1 MISVSTRFPRPPF
14 ERSTHV
20 PRYYMTP
27 HDTYPSFVGQF
38 TGVYELEGHE
48 RGAFAT
54 LLKLDGHRRIDR

>member
-1 MISVSTRFPRPPF
+1 
-14 ERSTHV
+14 
-20 PRYYMTP
+20 MTP

-54 LLKLDGHRRIDR
+54 LLKLDPATARSLRNVERFKKRRIRACLAHKPR

>member
-1 MISVSTRFPRPPF
+1 
-14 ERSTHV
+14 
-20 PRYYMTP
+20 MTP

-54 LLKLDGHRRIDR
+54 LSEARPGHRRIELRNGGERFKKRRIRACLAHKPR